1 MLTEFLNDLSDFLLI
16 NRSILPNVLT
26 LIVYVALT
34 IIALKGGVSDFLTLL
49 IVYLVASTVLSL
61 LGVESVFNVIDM
73 ILNFIDDFS
82 IWDLFQKA
90 VFT

>member
-1 MLTEFLNDLSDFLLI
+1 MLTDFLNDLSDFLLMD
-16 NRSILPNVLT
+16 RSIIPNVLT

-73 ILNFIDDFS
+73 ILNFIDEFS
-82 IWDLFQKA
+82 IWDLFHRVVLK
-90 VFT
+90 